1 MKTMAT
7 ISTMI
12 LAAALAVAQSAPAK
26 TTPKKPAAP
35 ASQSSTGKAAT
46 PATSTSTTAAK
57 STTATKAPKT
67 TTAMAKPAA
76 AKPAAKPEGQ
86 SNEEIGKGKRDP
98 FISPVVTRIVGP
110 GGPACTS
117 GPHCLVIDQVTLQG
131 TVKTEKGW
139 IAVLANPAKKVYY
152 LRQNDAMFD
161 GYILRI
167 DGNSVVF
174 KQDVLDAMGRK
185 TQREV
190 VKNVA
195 PTA

>member
-26 TTPKKPAAP
+26 TTPNKPAAP

-46 PATSTSTTAAK
+46 PMTAN
-57 STTATKAPKT
+57 TTATKSATAKKAAKTPT
-67 TTAMAKPAA
+67 TTAMAKPPA
-76 AKPAAKPEGQ
+76 AKPAEGQ
-86 SNEEIGKGKRDP
+86 PGEDLGKGKRDP
-98 FISPVVTRIVGP
+98 FISPVITRVVGP

-117 GPHCLVIDQVTLQG
+117 GPHCLVIDQVKLQG

-139 IAVLANPAKKVYY
+139 IAVLANPANKVYY
-152 LRQNDAMFD
+152 LRLNDAMFD
-161 GYILRI
+161 GYVERI
-167 DGNSVVF
+167 DANSVVF

-190 VKNVA
+190 VKSVVPA
-195 PTA
+195 V

>member
-1 MKTMAT
+1 MKTIAT

-12 LAAALAVAQSAPAK
+12 LAAAVAVAQNAPA

-46 PATSTSTTAAK
+46 PTTTTSTTAAK
-57 STTATKAPKT
+57 STTAKKTAKTPAP
-67 TTAMAKPAA
+67 TTASAKP
-76 AKPAAKPEGQ
+76 PAAKPEGQ
-86 SNEEIGKGKRDP
+86 PNEDLGKGKRDP

-110 GGPACTS
+110 NGPACTS
-117 GPHCLVIDQVTLQG
+117 GPHCLAIDQVTLQG

-161 GYILRI
+161 GYIERI

-195 PTA
+195 PSA

>member
-46 PATSTSTTAAK
+46 PSTPASTTAAK
-57 STTATKAPKT
+57 STTAKKPAKT
-67 TTAMAKPAA
+67 PATTAMAKPA
-76 AKPAAKPEGQ
+76 KPAENQ
-86 SNEEIGKGKRDP
+86 SAEDLGKGKRDP

-152 LRQNDAMFD
+152 LRLNDAMFD
-161 GYILRI
+161 GYIERI
-167 DGNSVVF
+167 DANSVVF

-190 VKNVA
+190 VKSVTA
-195 PTA
+195 PAA